1 MGTPRRNVVIIS
13 IRQRSCLERGNLK
26 KLTIIGGGPAGY
38 AAALYASNF
47 DLEVTLIE
55 SDTLG
60 GTCLNRGCIPAKY
73 WLHVAELN
81 HEIETSSDFGININE
96 KTIDWAKTAEKR
108 FEIINNLVS
117 GIGMLLNSKKVNVL
131 EGWGTIKDKNN
142 VLVKKADGE
151 EIVLESDF
159 ILLAT
164 GSKPR
169 SIPNIEIDNE
179 YVITSDSALNWEQP
193 PNKVCVIGAGAI
205 GCEFASLLND
215 LGSEV
220 TVVELAKEIL
230 PGLDK
235 RTSGELRK
243 QLSKRGVNFKLGTSV
258 DSVNDKSVY
267 FSDGDN
273 ENFECVLVAVGR
285 APLTENI
292 GLEEVGIKINN
303 GFVEANL
310 QTLQTAVENIYALGD
325 IVDGTPQLAHV
336 AFAEAI
342 SSVAHIATGDN
353 SPINYDAIP
362 YVVYTRP
369 ELAEVGVNSDKA
381 KDLGIKINQSQHSFA
396 GIGRAMIQN
405 QNEGLV
411 KVYSEENGPI
421 VGASVC
427 GPAAGEMIHELMY
440 MIGWEALPEEASEFI
455 HAHPTLSE
463 AIGESLMS
471 LSGRGLH

>member
-1 MGTPRRNVVIIS
+1 MGTPCRNVVIIS

-169 SIPNIEIDNE
+169 SIPNIDIDNE

-258 DSVNDKSVY
+258 DSVNDKTVN
-267 FSDGDN
+267 FSDGEN

-292 GLEEVGIKINN
+292 GLEEVGIKVNN

-310 QTLQTAVENIYALGD
+310 QTLQTSVENIYALGD

-342 SSVAHIATGDN
+342 SSVTHIATGDN
-353 SPINYDAIP
+353 SPINYNSIP

-369 ELAEVGVNSDKA
+369 ELAEVGINSEKA

-440 MIGWEALPEEASEFI
+440 MVGWEALPEEASEFI

>member
-1 MGTPRRNVVIIS
+1 
-13 IRQRSCLERGNLK
+13 LK

-47 DLEVTLIE
+47 DLETTLIE

-81 HEIETSSDFGININE
+81 HEIETSNEFGIDVNE
-96 KTIDWAKTAEKR
+96 KSINWAKTAEKR
-108 FEIINNLVS
+108 YEIVNKLVG
-117 GIGMLLNSKKVNVL
+117 GIGMLLNSKKVNVI
-131 EGWGTIKDKNN
+131 EGWGSIKDKNN

-151 EIVLESDF
+151 EIVIESDF

-169 SIPNIEIDNE
+169 SLPSIEIDNE
-179 YVITSDSALNWEQP
+179 FTITSDTALNWEKP
-193 PNKVCVIGAGAI
+193 PKKVCVIGAGAI

-215 LGSEV
+215 LDSDV
-220 TVVELAKEIL
+220 VVVELASEIL

-258 DSVNDKSVY
+258 ESITDKKVS
-267 FSDGDN
+267 FSDGESDN
-273 ENFECVLVAVGR
+273 FDCVLVAVGR
-285 APLTENI
+285 EPLTQNI
-292 GLEEVGIKINN
+292 GLEEVGIKVNK
-303 GFVEANL
+303 GFVQTNL
-310 QTLQTAVENIYALGD
+310 ETLQTEIENIYALGD
-325 IVDGTPQLAHV
+325 IVEGTPQLAHV
-336 AFAEAI
+336 AFAEAV
-342 SSVAHIATGDN
+342 SSITHIATGEN
-353 SPINYDAIP
+353 KAVNYNAIP

-369 ELAEVGVNSDKA
+369 ELAEVGVNSEKA
-381 KDLGIKINQSQHSFA
+381 KELGMKINQSQHGFA

-405 QNEGLV
+405 QNQGLV

-427 GPAAGEMIHELMY
+427 GPAAEIE
-440 MIGWEALPEEASEFI
+440 
-455 HAHPTLSE
+455 
-463 AIGESLMS
+463 
-471 LSGRGLH
+471 

>member
-131 EGWGTIKDKNN
+131 EGWGTIKDKNS

-342 SSVAHIATGDN
+342 SSVTHIATGDN

-463 AIGESLMS
+463 AIGESLLS